1 MQELW
6 SSASYEPHLLS
17 LLFAFA
23 PAAMLVVI
31 AYALVMRGEPV
42 LRAWLCMHFV
52 TLLPLFITITLAP
65 STLSPEA
72 ATASFRIAAACV
84 PLSAAAAG
92 AFQFSDLK
100 ERCLSKCRLPG
111 PYMLAHYRRGA
122 SGAFRLGSGHGLFCL
137 GCCWALMLVMFAAGV
152 AVLWWMAALTAVMV
166 YEKTGRYGRTLTP
179 VVGLALLALSALAF
193 AHTSWLPAA
202 PFSH

>member
-1 MQELW
+1 MIDADLARIVDVHLGKARKVLRRWRQGQHRRAAARGIALIRHDPNRTRGTVVRSMQELW

-31 AYALVMRGEPV
+31 AYSLVMRGEPV

-65 STLSPEA
+65 STVSPEA
-72 ATASFRIAAACV
+72 ATASFRIAASCV

-92 AFQFSDLK
+92 AFQFS
-100 ERCLSKCRLPG
+100 
-111 PYMLAHYRRGA
+111 
-122 SGAFRLGSGHGLFCL
+122 
-137 GCCWALMLVMFAAGV
+137 LVGMHKQTRWFTV
-152 AVLWWMAALTAVMV
+152 
-166 YEKTGRYGRTLTP
+166 
-179 VVGLALLALSALAF
+179 
-193 AHTSWLPAA
+193 
-202 PFSH
+202 